1 MLGSVDWFD
10 NEMFGEAQDQV
21 LSFLMA
27 FRMTS
32 GCFPGDYP
40 HRSCSGEGCYRP
52 DKATAAPLHC
62 ALGDGDPESSSLGR
76 YKLCS
81 FAPLP
86 FADHLGVSLCSCWP
100 HFKCPGFLLF
110 SQALTSTSSP
120 KPVFRHSYGGCFSF
134 TPEPRVGSPC
144 RGLALNFPCD
154 SGGGQSSALG

>member
-1 MLGSVDWFD
+1 
-10 NEMFGEAQDQV
+10 
-21 LSFLMA
+21 
-27 FRMTS
+27 MTS

-100 HFKCPGFLLF
+100 HFKCPGFLPSLKP
-110 SQALTSTSSP
+110 SLAHRLQSRCLDTVMEVASLLHQSP
-120 KPVFRHSYGGCFSF
+120 G
-134 TPEPRVGSPC
+134 VGSPC
-144 RGLALNFPCD
+144 KGLALNFPCD
-154 SGGGQSSALG
+154 GGGGQSSALG